1 MQAMGLCGFFAQAFD
16 LVLLIRI
23 EVAFE
28 PMPIAGVF
36 IGTLPRKNMRGN
48 AVKEHTVMAGDYCAA
63 GERQQRFFETFERF
77 YVQVVRGLVEKQQ
90 VAALLE
96 RKRQVQTV
104 ALAT

>member
-1 MQAMGLCGFFAQAFD
+1 MQAMGLCSFFAQAFD

-23 EVAFE
+23 EVALE

-48 AVKEHTVMAGDYCAA
+48 AVKEHTVVAGYYCAA

-77 YVQVVRGLVEKQQ
+77 YVQVVRGLVEQEQ
-90 VAALLE
+90 VAPPAS
-96 RKRQVQTV
+96 
-104 ALAT
+104 A